1 MKNLKSKL
9 FSIVASILLITVVS
23 GGLYA
28 FAETAPTSYV
38 MQPGIQLTV
47 DQSGIVTRVET
58 LNTVATAV
66 LGDLDLLQLTI
77 EEAIAITVQHME
89 ELGYTYGV
97 DDILVTDNPI
107 DIKKVERL
115 YNELEK
121 LHYENQNPKNH
132 GNPHDVEDDEEDAEE
147 LDEDVEEQDHDDDE
161 NNINESNGRN
171 EEARG
176 YKMVQAAREIEG
188 MNPGIYNMIKERMG
202 KDPADFANQPIHEI
216 VRELKQAR

>member
-132 GNPHDVEDDEEDAEE
+132 GNPHDVEDDEEDVEE

-161 NNINESNGRN
+161 NIINESNGRN

-176 YKMVQAAREIEG
+176 YMMVQAAREIDG
-188 MNPGIYNMIKERMG
+188 MNPGKYNMIKERMG

>member
-132 GNPHDVEDDEEDAEE
+132 GNPHDVEDDEEDVEE
-147 LDEDVEEQDHDDDE
+147 LDEDE
-161 NNINESNGRN
+161 NIINESNGRN

-176 YKMVQAAREIEG
+176 YMMVQAAREIEG

>member
-47 DQSGIVTRVET
+47 DQSGIVTKVET

-66 LGDLDLLQLTI
+66 LGDLDLLQMTI

-132 GNPHDVEDDEEDAEE
+132 GNPHDVEVDE
-147 LDEDVEEQDHDDDE
+147 EDVEEQDHDDDE
-161 NNINESNGRN
+161 NIINESNGRN